1 MTDAGRQAYNEYMRQ
16 WRANNKDKVKQYNQ
30 NYWTKRA
37 LKQQA
42 EKEKMQGLSS
52 KPKAIRCKDT
62 GELFKSLYDAEKKTG
77 VSRANICRACKGE
90 KPDAGGFQWEYIEIT
105 AD

>member
-1 MTDAGRQAYNEYMRQ
+1 MTDAGKQAYNEYMRQ
-16 WRANNKDKVKQYNQ
+16 WRANNKDKVKQYNK

-52 KPKAIRCKDT
+52 RPKAIR
-62 GELFKSLYDAEKKTG
+62 
-77 VSRANICRACKGE
+77 SRANICRACKGE
-90 KPDAGGFQWEYIEIT
+90 KPEAGGFRWEYVEIT